1 MATIPLQC
9 HKLAPPKDTG
19 ATTAQRGFIM
29 SRIVLSAFLGLLL
42 MTVHAAAQDL
52 VVIASSASG
61 IKTGQMVKSGA
72 ALDVPAGAN
81 VTLVSQSG
89 KTIMLKGPF
98 SGVPGGGGGGD
109 KSLVS
114 SLSKLLSASGSKS
127 ASLGA
132 MRSGIAKE
140 PDNPWAVDIGRS
152 GTHCVPAGGPVTLW
166 RGDAAKASSIRIK
179 NMTAGAKAELAWPAG
194 AKTLG
199 WPAEATV
206 ADNNTYLLRLKDKKS
221 ATKVVL
227 HLVPAE
233 LPSAPHKAVWM
244 AEKGCVKQAKHLLSA
259 LN

>member
-1 MATIPLQC
+1 
-9 HKLAPPKDTG
+9 
-19 ATTAQRGFIM
+19 M
-29 SRIVLSAFLGLLL
+29 SRIVLSAIFGFLL
-42 MTVHAAAQDL
+42 MVGQAAAQDL
-52 VVIASSASG
+52 VVIASSASA
-61 IKTGQMVKSGA
+61 IKAGQMVKSGV

-166 RGDAAKASSIRIK
+166 RGDAAKASSIKVK
-179 NMTAGAKAELAWPAG
+179 NMTAGAKAEVAWPAG
-194 AKTLG
+194 ARTLD
-199 WPAEATV
+199 WPAQAGV
-206 ADNNTYLLRLKDKKS
+206 ADNNTYLLRLKGKKS

-227 HLVPAE
+227 HLVPDD

-244 AEKGCVKQAKHLLSA
+244 ADKGCTKQAKHLLSA

>member
-1 MATIPLQC
+1 
-9 HKLAPPKDTG
+9 
-19 ATTAQRGFIM
+19 M
-29 SRIVLSAFLGLLL
+29 SRIILSAIFGLFLVAGQ
-42 MTVHAAAQDL
+42 AAAQDL

-61 IKTGQMVKSGA
+61 IKAGQMVKPGA
-72 ALDVPAGAN
+72 ALNVPAGAN

-98 SGVPGGGGGGD
+98 SGVPGGGAGGGGD

-114 SLSKLLSASGSKS
+114 ALSKLMSAADGKS
-127 ASLGA
+127 ATLGA

-140 PDNPWAVDIGRS
+140 PNDPWVVDVGRS

-166 RGDAAKASSIRIK
+166 RGDGARASSVRIK
-179 NMTAGAKAELAWPAG
+179 NMTAGAKAEVAWPAG
-194 AKTLG
+194 AKSLE

-206 ADNNTYLLRLKDKKS
+206 ADGNTYLVRVKDKKT
-221 ATKVVL
+221 ATKIVL

-244 AEKGCVKQAKHLLSA
+244 AEKGCIKQAKHVLA
-259 LN
+259 ELN

>member
-1 MATIPLQC
+1 
-9 HKLAPPKDTG
+9 
-19 ATTAQRGFIM
+19 M

-61 IKTGQMVKSGA
+61 IKAGQMVKSGA
-72 ALDVPAGAN
+72 ALDVPAGAD

-98 SGVPGGGGGGD
+98 SGVPGGGAGGGGD

-114 SLSKLLSASGSKS
+114 SLSKLLSASDGKS
-127 ASLGA
+127 AALGT
-132 MRSGIAKE
+132 MRAGVPKE
-140 PDNPWAVDIGRS
+140 PSSPWAVEVGRS
-152 GTHCVPAGGPVTLW
+152 GTHCVPADGPVILW

-179 NMTAGAKAELAWPAG
+179 NMTAGAKAEIAWPAG
-194 AKTLG
+194 AKTLA

-206 ADNNTYLLRLKDKKS
+206 ADGNTYLLRLKDNKTAS
-221 ATKVVL
+221 KVTL

-244 AEKGCVKQAKHLLSA
+244 AEKGCDKQAMHLLA
-259 LN
+259 ELN